1 MNTVNE
7 ELLFETRD
15 EYNRKP
21 IAEKII
27 KILKSEMSIS
37 PMIIDGSW
45 GTGKTEFCFKLINL
59 FKEENQKQEI
69 IYINAFNEDHTDEP
83 ILTLLAAIINLIP
96 ESERPSLIEKALPA
110 IRFGVKTT
118 LKAGAAWVLKQNTD
132 NLAEEFTEAVQKT
145 SDAAIDSTITSL
157 IKDHVDSDKN
167 IKALKT
173 ALTEISS
180 KSPIYIF
187 IDELDRC
194 KPSFAISILENIKHV
209 FDVENVKFIL
219 ITNTQQLQ
227 ASINHIYGISV
238 DAKRYLDKFIKF
250 SFLLPDTYSP
260 DNHTQIHTSID
271 HWNYV
276 SSHSELLKTLE
287 RPVIES
293 IKELIRK
300 SKLSLRE
307 VETFAR
313 YLEIYQS
320 LSEDGL
326 GKGKLFGYSLYRLIG
341 VFFYCFNKEIALN
354 LSGERV
360 DLNSISSA
368 LKITQLNYNQRSYP
382 DHLDLAFYGIIS
394 DSDSGKGDFLDPLHE
409 QEQEQHWEK
418 LLHNLFR
425 YGHGK
430 PNNVIKI
437 VTSAIDVMQ
446 LK

>member
-83 ILTLLAAIINLIP
+83 ILTLLAAMINLIP

-132 NLAEEFTEAVQKT
+132 NLAEEFSEAVQKT

-167 IKALKT
+167 IKALKA
-173 ALTEISS
+173 ALTEISN

-209 FDVENVKFIL
+209 FDVDNVKFVL

-260 DNHTQIHTSID
+260 DSHTKTHTSID

-276 SSHSELLKTLE
+276 SSHSELLKNLE

-293 IKELIRK
+293 IKELIRN

-313 YLEIYQS
+313 YIEIYQS

-326 GKGKLFGYSLYRLIG
+326 GKDVIFGYSLYRLIG

-354 LSGERV
+354 LSGVNV
-360 DLNSISSA
+360 DLKSISSA
-368 LKITQLNYNQRSYP
+368 LKITQLDYDQESYP
-382 DHLDLAFYGIIS
+382 DHIDLAFYGIIS
-394 DSDSGKGDFLDPLHE
+394 DSASDRGSFLTVQ
-409 QEQEQHWEK
+409 QEQKQHWDK

-430 PNNVIKI
+430 PKSVINI
-437 VTSAIDVMQ
+437 VSSAIDVMQ